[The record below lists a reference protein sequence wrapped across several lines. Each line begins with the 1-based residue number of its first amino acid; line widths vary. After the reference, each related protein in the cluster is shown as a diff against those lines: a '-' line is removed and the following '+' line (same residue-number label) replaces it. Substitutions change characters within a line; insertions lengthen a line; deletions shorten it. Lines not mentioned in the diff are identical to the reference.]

1 MTNNQFYLHSSPS
14 GIKLIE
20 GDKMQVRQ
28 ERPGNLCRV
37 TCGQWLCQC
46 HLYADQC
53 QEYESA
59 IQRAKEQAVT
69 VADQEKAKDQIAKLR
84 IEHGSDGKAWDSL
97 YGKEGTI
104 YGPFSL
110 RYEIQTLHYCKQC
123 GAYKSI
129 KRIPCQ
135 NAYCGKTSE
144 NVAILYDDTPEKER
158 PGLRDALREVKANN
172 KELRDSYKD
181 PTRLDFRIKDS
192 RGFPTG
198 EVVEEAKITPEKE
211 ESQRDIWKEP
221 RLRKLYSTDDQQEA

>member
-20 GDKMQVRQ
+20 GDKMPVRQ

-69 VADQEKAKDQIAKLR
+69 VADREKAKKI
-84 IEHGSDGKAWDSL
+84 IERLLYEKRKELTFQDISSL
-97 YGKEGTI
+97 DVMHNVV

-110 RYEIQTLHYCKQC
+110 RYEIR
-123 GAYKSI
+123 YKTHKGTPI
-129 KRIPCQ
+129 RGNLYLEEGGTPPQDLKEGIP
-135 NAYCGKTSE
+135 Y
-144 NVAILYDDTPEKER
+144 AILYDDTPEKE
-158 PGLRDALREVKANN
+158 PQEDQETLWQEVSRIFNVKWSYGMPDEVMQEL
-172 KELRDSYKD
+172 KEKFTI
-181 PTRLDFRIKDS
+181 TRK
-192 RGFPTG
+192 
-198 EVVEEAKITPEKE
+198 
-211 ESQRDIWKEP
+211 Q
-221 RLRKLYSTDDQQEA
+221 